1 MYRRINRLAIQTD
14 TLAKTQSNLCSVQFL
29 TGLAQKRIDIK
40 KVNKS
45 MQSAANII
53 LSSWIIM
60 FFNTGK
66 LIKKDVITN
75 RIVLILQ

>member
-45 MQSAANII
+45 MQSAANMI
-53 LSSWIIM
+53 LSS
-60 FFNTGK
+60 
-66 LIKKDVITN
+66 
-75 RIVLILQ
+75 